1 MEDMMIKIGM
11 CPNSWGVWFEKN
23 EKQIDWRR
31 YLDEIAEIG
40 YKYTEIGPYS
50 YMSTDPHELKD
61 ELDKRNL
68 IPVSGM
74 LMIDIEDD
82 ALMETAVEKT
92 INTCT
97 LLKEIRAEYYV
108 LMDDMY
114 TDLITGDKRL
124 PKTLTDEQFK
134 KFCGNYLKLA
144 NIAKDLG
151 IKPVFHPHSGTH
163 IETEEQID
171 KMLAMIPVE
180 DLRICFDTG
189 HHINVKGNDLYAY
202 TEKIGDRIDLLH
214 FKDLNEKIK
223 IQVWENDIPFATAT
237 KMNMFSE
244 FGKGQIDWPKYAK
257 TLKEI
262 NFAGYAMIEHDC
274 YPVDYSVPKPRHTQ
288 TGKFFERIGI
298 GSLR

>member
-1 MEDMMIKIGM
+1 MRLQNITFCKRLNMEGMMIKIGM

-40 YKYTEIGPYS
+40 YKYTEMGPYS

-61 ELDKRNL
+61 ELDKLNL

-97 LLKEIRAEYYV
+97 LLKEIGAEYYV

-124 PKTLTDEQFK
+124 PKTLTDGQFK
-134 KFCGNYLKLA
+134 KFCVNYLKLA

-171 KMLAMIPVE
+171 KMLAMIPPD

-189 HHINVKGNDLYAY
+189 HHINVKGNDLQMAG
-202 TEKIGDRIDLLH
+202 TKESQARGDCEAGLLP
-214 FKDLNEKIK
+214 E
-223 IQVWENDIPFATAT
+223 
-237 KMNMFSE
+237 M
-244 FGKGQIDWPKYAK
+244 WPA
-257 TLKEI
+257 
-262 NFAGYAMIEHDC
+262 
-274 YPVDYSVPKPRHTQ
+274 VP
-288 TGKFFERIGI
+288 EREAA
-298 GSLR
+298 SPSP